1 MLRYIAR
8 RLVLMLAVAF
18 GVSFVTFF
26 LMYLAPGEPAE
37 MIAITRYGAEN
48 LTAEQVAVIRLA
60 EGLDQPVY
68 LQFGRWLGHVLQGD
82 LGVSLISGEPV
93 LTEILARF
101 PATLQL
107 AVAAMAVSLLIALPA
122 GVIAALKQHS
132 AVDYFTMTGALL
144 GVSMPNFWLGLLLM
158 LLFAVNLGWFPV
170 SGYGGWRNIVLPA
183 ITLGTGIAAVT
194 ARLTRSSMLEV
205 LAQDYMLTARA
216 KGLGEGRIIA
226 GHALKNALIPVVTM
240 VGLQFGHLLEGAVV
254 VETVFAW
261 PGVGKLLVDAIFARD
276 YALLQGCVLIF
287 AGCFVLVNLVV
298 DLIYVWLDPRIRY
311 EKGG

>member
-1 MLRYIAR
+1 
-8 RLVLMLAVAF
+8 MLAVAF